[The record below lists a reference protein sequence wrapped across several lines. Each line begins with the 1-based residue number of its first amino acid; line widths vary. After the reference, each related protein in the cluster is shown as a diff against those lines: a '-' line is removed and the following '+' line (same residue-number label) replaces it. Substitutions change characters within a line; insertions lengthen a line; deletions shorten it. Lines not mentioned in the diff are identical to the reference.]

1 MQRRFGRSYHEI
13 KSIDKMTVIAH
24 ISDLHVCKSDF
35 DEDIFMQAVGEINDL
50 QPDMIILTGDLTDNG
65 YHVEFEQATRYLSLF
80 EAPLFAVPGN
90 HDSRNL
96 GYQSF
101 EELIG
106 ERSWKLTLGGE
117 FTVIGLDSSSPDEN
131 RGHIG
136 TPQHMWLEHQLDECV
151 INEKFSIVALHH
163 HVISIPQTGRER
175 NVLSDAGDILKT
187 LTTHEVD
194 LILCGHKHV
203 PNIWKIND
211 TVIVNAGSLCSTK
224 LRGKNKNSY
233 NVYNITDTDIE
244 IFLKTVGGERFLFG
258 KYTRNRL

>member
-1 MQRRFGRSYHEI
+1 
-13 KSIDKMTVIAH
+13 MTVIAH

-35 DEDIFMQAVGEINDL
+35 DEEMFMTAVSEINNL
-50 QPDMIILTGDLTDNG
+50 QPDMIILTGDITDNG
-65 YHVEFEQATRYLSLF
+65 YYKEFQQAKKYLAMF

-96 GYQSF
+96 GYQTF

-106 ERSWKLTLGGE
+106 ERSWKLTMNDN
-117 FTVIGLDSSSPDEN
+117 FMVIGLDSSTPDEN

-136 TPQHMWLEHQLDECV
+136 HPQHMWLEHQLDECV
-151 INEKFSIVALHH
+151 IDENFSVVALHH
-163 HVISIPQTGRER
+163 HIVSIPQTGRER

-194 LILCGHKHV
+194 LVLSGHKHV
-203 PNIWKIND
+203 PNIWRINE

-224 LRGKNKNSY
+224 LRGKNTNSY
-233 NVYNITDTDIE
+233 NVYTISDDEIE
-244 IFLKTVGGERFLFG
+244 IFLNTVGGESFLFG
-258 KYTRNRL
+258 KYKRNKI

>member
-1 MQRRFGRSYHEI
+1 
-13 KSIDKMTVIAH
+13 MTVIAH
-24 ISDLHVCKSDF
+24 ISDLHVSKADF
-35 DEDIFMQAVGEINDL
+35 DEDIFMKAAAEINEL
-50 QPDMIILTGDLTDNG
+50 QPDMIILTGDITNNG
-65 YHVEFEQATRYLSLF
+65 YYAEFEQATRYLSMF

-106 ERSWKLTLGGE
+106 ERSWKLTLGEE
-117 FTVIGLDSSSPDEN
+117 FTVIGLDSSSPDES

-136 TPQHMWLEHQLDECV
+136 KPQHMWLEHQLDKCV
-151 INEKFSIVALHH
+151 IDDKFSIVALHH

-194 LILCGHKHV
+194 LILSGHKHV
-203 PNIWKIND
+203 PNVWRINN
-211 TVIVNAGSLCSTK
+211 TLVVNAGSLCSCK
-224 LRGKNKNSY
+224 LRGKIKNSY
-233 NVYNITDTDIE
+233 NVYNITDSEIE
-244 IFLKTVGGERFLFG
+244 IFLNTVGGEKLLLG
-258 KYTRNRL
+258 KYPRNSL

>member
-1 MQRRFGRSYHEI
+1 MQRRLGRSYHEI
-13 KSIDKMTVIAH
+13 ESIDKMTVIAH
-24 ISDLHVCKSDF
+24 ISDLHVCKADF
-35 DEDIFMQAVGEINDL
+35 DEEMFMQAVSEINAL
-50 QPDMIILTGDLTDNG
+50 QPDMIILTGDLTDHG
-65 YHVEFEQATRYLSLF
+65 YYAEFEQATRYLSLF

-101 EELIG
+101 EELVG
-106 ERSWKLTLGGE
+106 ERSWKLTLGE
-117 FTVIGLDSSSPDEN
+117 KVTVVGLDSSSPDED
-131 RGHIG
+131 RGHVG

-151 INEKFSIVALHH
+151 IDGNFSIVALHH

-187 LTTHEVD
+187 LATHEVD
-194 LILCGHKHV
+194 LVLSGHKHV

-224 LRGKNKNSY
+224 LRGKNQNSY
-233 NVYNITDTDIE
+233 NVYIISEEEIE
-244 IFLKTVGGERFLFG
+244 IYLNTVGGERFLFG
-258 KYTRNRL
+258 KYTRNKL